1 MPKYISVYMP
11 FPPDIIFDSGESVYQ
26 LTWTTSAAFRMW
38 HGVFCVKPR
47 NHLCTATFATNIC
60 VQTARE
66 NISKINPKNT
76 KWSHS
81 KRE

>member
-38 HGVFCVKPR
+38 HGVICVKPR

-60 VQTARE
+60 VNTVRE
-66 NISKINPKNT
+66 NIS
-76 KWSHS
+76 
-81 KRE
+81 